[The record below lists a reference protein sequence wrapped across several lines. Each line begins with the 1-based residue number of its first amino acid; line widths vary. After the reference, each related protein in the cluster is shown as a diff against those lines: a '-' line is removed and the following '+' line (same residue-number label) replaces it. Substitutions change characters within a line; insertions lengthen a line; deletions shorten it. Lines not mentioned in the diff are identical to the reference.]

1 MQERMSGRLA
11 TPLRHWRHWLGAPC
25 AAVLMLLAP
34 VPPTRAADARTPDGR
49 IINEQEY
56 LEMPGLD
63 VTVFHDLY
71 PEGHQGG
78 VTIIQ
83 NGVRVAANGDLRL
96 EPTPGQ
102 WQPIPKVGPR
112 TVDRA
117 AGRVSVALAYPD
129 PDRNRKGF
137 NPIEYPDLTFSYH
150 VTVVPEGRAF
160 RIVVDL
166 DQPLPSEW
174 IGRVGFN
181 LELFPGTL
189 FGKTYVVDE
198 KTRGLFPP
206 QLNGP
211 LTRDARGQAQVQPLA
226 VGRTLVVAPESDAQ
240 RLTIASLKGPL
251 ELLDGRAQ
259 HNNGWF
265 IARSP
270 VPAGATAAAVEWLVT
285 PNVLPG
291 FVSPRVI
298 HVSQVGYLTRAPKI
312 AYVECDKRETEAPP
326 VTIERLLPDGRR
338 ETVLSTTARPWGR
351 FARYQYFTLDFSD
364 VRAPGLYVISSGAA
378 QTAPFTIADDV
389 LDRHVW
395 QPTLETFLPVQMC
408 HMRVN
413 DRYRVWHG
421 LCHRDDA
428 RMAPPNT
435 NHFDGYSQGPSTL
448 TAFAGGAHVPGLNV
462 GGWHDAGDL
471 DLRVESQAGT
481 VRALALAYEEFHLT
495 YDETTIDQRR
505 HVVELHQPDGRP
517 DVLQQIEHGVLAI
530 LSGPRSFGRLYRG
543 IIEPTIPQY
552 VLLGDASTGTDGRVF
567 DPKLGAD
574 EEAGERSGRP
584 DDRWVF
590 TEVNPAR
597 ELEVAGAL
605 AAATR
610 VLKGYDDAL
619 AAECLKEAES
629 LWDANTGSDL
639 GANPWQAGR
648 RIEAAAELLITTGK
662 PVYRDFLVASVPAIE
677 KQFRYLGWIAA
688 RVVSRLPR
696 ATFGEPLARAA
707 SAYGGELKQ
716 RVADNPFG
724 VRIRPQ
730 IWGMGWD
737 VQRFGFEHY
746 FLHQAWPAAI
756 PADYTIRALDYVLGC
771 HPGANM
777 ASFASGVGARSLTIA
792 YGINRADSSY
802 VPGGVAS
809 GAALIR
815 PDLYELKEW
824 PYLWQQTEYVMGGG
838 ESHFLFLVLAVRQL
852 LHP

>member
-1 MQERMSGRLA
+1 MKERRPHEFGAR
-11 TPLRHWRHWLGAPC
+11 PRRRLGAAC
-25 AAVLMLLAP
+25 AATLLLLALTQP
-34 VPPTRAADARTPDGR
+34 ARAAEPPTAGLV
-49 IINEQEY
+49 INEQEY

-63 VTVFHDLY
+63 VTVFHDTY

-102 WQPIPKVGPR
+102 WQPIPKVGAR

-137 NPIEYPDLTFSYH
+137 NPIEYPDLTFSYRVH
-150 VTVVPEGRAF
+150 VIPEGRAF

-166 DQPLPSEW
+166 DQPLPQEW

-181 LELFPGTL
+181 LELFPATL
-189 FGKTYVVDE
+189 FGKRFVFDGRT
-198 KTRGLFPP
+198 TGLFPP

-211 LTRDARGQAQVQPLA
+211 MRRDARGQAQVQPLA

-265 IARSP
+265 VARSP
-270 VPAGATAAAVEWLVT
+270 IPAGATTAAIEWLVT
-285 PNVLPG
+285 PSVLPA
-291 FVSPRVI
+291 FVTPPVI
-298 HVSQVGYLTRAPKI
+298 HVSQVGYLARQTKV
-312 AYVECDKRETEAPP
+312 AYIECDKRETSAPN
-326 VTIERLLPDGRR
+326 VTIERILPDGRR
-338 ETVLSTTARPWGR
+338 ETTLAAAARPWGR
-351 FARYQYFTLDFSD
+351 FARYQYFTLDFSAL
-364 VRAPGLYVISSGAA
+364 RQTGLYVVSSGTA
-378 QTAPFTIADDV
+378 QSEPFAIGDDV
-389 LDRHVW
+389 LDRSVW

-435 NHFDGYSQGPSTL
+435 NHFDGYAQGPSTL
-448 TAFAGGAHVPGLNV
+448 TPFEGGAHVPGLNV

-481 VRALALAYEEFHLT
+481 VRTLALAYEEFRLT
-495 YDETTIDQRR
+495 YDETTIDERGR
-505 HVVELHQPDGRP
+505 VVELHQPDGKP

-530 LSGPRSFGRLYRG
+530 LSGPRNLGRLYRG

-552 VLLGDASTGTDGRVF
+552 VLLGDSSTGTDNRVF
-567 DPKLGAD
+567 DPTLAAD
-574 EEAGERSGRP
+574 AEVGDRSGRP

-590 TEVNPAR
+590 TELNPAR
-597 ELEVAGAL
+597 ELEVAAGL
-605 AAATR
+605 AAAAR

-629 LWDANTGSDL
+629 LWDANTQTDL
-639 GANPWQAGR
+639 GPNPLQAGR
-648 RIEAAAELLITTGK
+648 RIEAAAELLLTTDK
-662 PVYRDFLVASVPAIE
+662 PAYRDLLVASEPVIE
-677 KQFRYLGWIAA
+677 KQFRFLGWSAA
-688 RVVSRLPR
+688 RVASRLPR
-696 ATFGEPLARAA
+696 ETFGEPLARAA
-707 SAYGGELKQ
+707 AAYAAELKQ

-746 FLHQAWPAAI
+746 FLHKAWPEAI
-756 PADYTIRALDYVLGC
+756 PADYTIRALDYVLGS
-771 HPGANM
+771 HPGANT
-777 ASFASGVGARSLTIA
+777 ASFVSGVGARSLTSA
-792 YGINRADSSY
+792 YGNNRADNSY

-809 GAALIR
+809 GTALIR

-852 LHP
+852 LRP